1 MQASILF
8 KLELRDVVSVEGGT
22 LEKKNKVRT
31 NDKLNPQ
38 MASSWNQP
46 TPCVGER

>member
-1 MQASILF
+1 
-8 KLELRDVVSVEGGT
+8 LELRDDISVEGGT
-22 LEKKNKVRT
+22 LEKNTLSKVRT